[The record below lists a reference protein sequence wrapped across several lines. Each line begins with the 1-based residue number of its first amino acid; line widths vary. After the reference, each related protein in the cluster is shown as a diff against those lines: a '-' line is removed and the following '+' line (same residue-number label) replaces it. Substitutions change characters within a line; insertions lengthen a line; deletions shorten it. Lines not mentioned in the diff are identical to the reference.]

1 MSKFEIYI
9 VGLLVVIA
17 GSLLVIAYQ
26 LKRWLPEIVQMLM

>member
-17 GSLLVIAYQ
+17 GSLIVIAYQ
-26 LKRWLPEIVQMLM
+26 LKRWLPEIV